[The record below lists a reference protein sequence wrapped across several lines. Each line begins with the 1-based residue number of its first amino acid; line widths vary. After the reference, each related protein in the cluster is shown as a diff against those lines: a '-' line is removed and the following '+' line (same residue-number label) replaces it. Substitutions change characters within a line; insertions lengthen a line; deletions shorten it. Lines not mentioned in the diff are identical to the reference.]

1 MISPRLKNFFALG
14 FGIERGTNTDLVC
27 YWPTLHLKLFMARR
41 GAAVLGAPPAGV
53 PGAPRLPGP
62 FHNHKEQP

>member
-27 YWPTLHLKLFMARR
+27 YWPTLHLKLFMGFWVGNWTFRIGR
-41 GAAVLGAPPAGV
+41 KLK
-53 PGAPRLPGP
+53 
-62 FHNHKEQP
+62 H